1 MVKIKHYQDSIRL
14 YNQSNFDH
22 SFFQKKVV
30 QLNLW
35 PGLPMDCPRIA
46 YGLSASVMSGPTL
59 MIMQLNNLTGLRWEI
74 KYSGFGCIDYSWS
87 FTQLFK
93 VCFKRESRRKKK
105 VGPYVGS
112 LPIHFNSAWLNSRL
126 LDLKINSGRT
136 RTDRSRRICRLCQI
150 NADFRIFFKDFWEFV
165 GFG

>member
-1 MVKIKHYQDSIRL
+1 MEFWKYTHWYNFEKLLRNRTVRKCSNAEGVFKIVPTCVQVGPAHWGSAQRL
-14 YNQSNFDH
+14 
-22 SFFQKKVV
+22 
-30 QLNLW
+30 
-35 PGLPMDCPRIA
+35 
-46 YGLSASVMSGPTL
+46 SGSTL

-136 RTDRSRRICRLCQI
+136 RTDRSRRICRLCRI
-150 NADFRIFFKDFWEFV
+150 NADFKIFCKDFRAFA